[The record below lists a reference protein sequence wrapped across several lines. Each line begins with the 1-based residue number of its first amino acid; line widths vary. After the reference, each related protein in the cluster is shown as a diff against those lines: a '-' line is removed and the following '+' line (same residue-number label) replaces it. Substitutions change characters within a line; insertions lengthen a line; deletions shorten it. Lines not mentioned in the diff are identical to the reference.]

1 MVSAAGLAVASL
13 TAQLNQMIQEKNNIL
28 SQFFS
33 QQNLIKQQQG
43 ELKGLLRCKSENTD
57 LTSQISTH
65 ARTITVSS
73 VKTCSFNAQSSN
85 LVELVHMVPQLL
97 PI

>member
-1 MVSAAGLAVASL
+1 MYSTVVGTGPMVSAAGLAVASL

-73 VKTCSFNAQSSN
+73 VKTCSWSA
-85 LVELVHMVPQLL
+85 
-97 PI
+97 